1 MQMNDINDFDR
12 ELMTHSQGMTASN
25 GFTLFMPAALS
36 FQLDYC
42 LKPRWYANLGMVQR
56 IPLSQRQVYRANSI
70 ALVPRYETRK
80 LEASISAN
88 MYEYE
93 QVYLGAALR
102 YMFFVVGS
110 DRLLSFIG
118 NDVRSM
124 DLFFGLKFNSCML
137 QKKYKNKKGACPM
150 NG

>member
-1 MQMNDINDFDR
+1 
-12 ELMTHSQGMTASN
+12 
-25 GFTLFMPAALS
+25 
-36 FQLDYC
+36 
-42 LKPRWYANLGMVQR
+42 
-56 IPLSQRQVYRANSI
+56 
-70 ALVPRYETRK
+70 
-80 LEASISAN
+80 
-88 MYEYE
+88 
-93 QVYLGAALR
+93 
-102 YMFFVVGS
+102 MFFVIGS